1 MSEVWWNSH
10 VVWSSNLTSK
20 NIRELER
27 VQKVAINLIANNKKT
42 YKENLKH
49 LNIETLTEWR
59 DILSKRFADKCTK
72 NPKTKDMF
80 IHKTKEHKMKLRK
93 ENQYQVQKINTVRM
107 QKSAI
112 PQMTKY
118 LNIKN
123 KQRTANQRTKEN

>member
-1 MSEVWWNSH
+1 M
-10 VVWSSNLTSK
+10 
-20 NIRELER
+20 
-27 VQKVAINLIANNKKT
+27 AINLIANNKKT

-49 LNIETLTEWR
+49 LNIETLTERR

-80 IHKTKEHKMKLRK
+80 IHKTKEHRMKLRK
-93 ENQYQVQKINTVRM
+93 ENKYKVQKIYTFRM

-112 PQMTKY
+112 PQMTKH

-123 KQRTANQRTKEN
+123 KQRTANQRTKGN